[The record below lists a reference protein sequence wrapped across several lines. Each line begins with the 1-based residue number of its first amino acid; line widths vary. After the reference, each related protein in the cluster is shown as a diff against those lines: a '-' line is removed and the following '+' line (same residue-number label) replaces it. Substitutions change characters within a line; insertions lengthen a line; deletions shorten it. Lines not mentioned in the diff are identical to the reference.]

1 MARFEISDD
10 FDKLNKNFDDL
21 ILSVP
26 GACKKAVYQG
36 AKTVA
41 DGMRESINQIGNC
54 TEAERDGLLKGMGI
68 SKIDVSPDG
77 DVSAAIGFDG
87 YNEYKTKEYP
97 KGHPNLMVARSI
109 NKGTSFRKADKFVNR
124 AVKNS
129 KEKAQKAMAD
139 VIDQAVEKNT

>member
-54 TEAERDGLLKGMGI
+54 TEA
-68 SKIDVSPDG
+68 
-77 DVSAAIGFDG
+77 
-87 YNEYKTKEYP
+87 
-97 KGHPNLMVARSI
+97 
-109 NKGTSFRKADKFVNR
+109 
-124 AVKNS
+124 
-129 KEKAQKAMAD
+129 
-139 VIDQAVEKNT
+139 